1 MSLLDKIFRP
11 NEAKKS
17 DDALTKA
24 KAFFQ
29 TLTAYSP
36 VFTNWGGAIYESEIV
51 RAQKNNPE
59 TDVFTGIS
67 FEKPE

>member
-17 DDALTKA
+17 EDALNNA
-24 KAFFQ
+24 RSFFE

-36 VFTNWGGAIYESEIV
+36 VFTNWGGAIYVCEIG
-51 RAQKNNPE
+51 RAAL
-59 TDVFTGIS
+59 DARA
-67 FEKPE
+67 